1 MNEGCS
7 LISIP
12 PAADVAAIQDSAI
25 QCQESG
31 GASTYPGLPD
41 YYTWREWQFDLSVDD
56 SRDVNVWW

>member
-25 QCQESG
+25 QRREDSG
-31 GASTYPGLPD
+31 GASTYCLTD
-41 YYTWREWQFDLSVDD
+41 YYTWREWQFVDD

>member
-25 QCQESG
+25 QRQEDSG
-31 GASTYPGLPD
+31 GASTYCLTHG
-41 YYTWREWQFDLSVDD
+41 EN
-56 SRDVNVWW
+56 VNLT